1 MVALRDPDQTRSR
14 ILAVTANEMRRH
26 GYKATSLSE
35 IIKHAGISKGALYHH
50 FANKKELGYA
60 TFSEI
65 FMKENNE
72 IWRESVLD
80 QADPIEALCGKL
92 NCLPDNMSDED
103 MECGCPINTIS
114 QEMSADDE
122 GFRELTQQLYDNMCK
137 TFEKAL
143 IKCREQGTLNDAV
156 NIERSALF
164 IWASMQGI
172 SSIAKVSRDKNTV
185 LSLTLALQD
194 FLRSLKK

>member
-1 MVALRDPDQTRSR
+1 MVALRDPDQTRAR

-50 FANKKELGYA
+50 FSNKKELGYA
-60 TFSEI
+60 TFSEV
-65 FMKENNE
+65 FMKENRE
-72 IWRESVLD
+72 TWQESVLD
-80 QADPIEALCGKL
+80 QDDPIEALCGKL

-114 QEMSADDE
+114 QEMSAEDE
-122 GFRELTQQLYDNMCK
+122 GFRELTLKLYDNMCDM
-137 TFEKAL
+137 FVKAL
-143 IKCREQGTLNDAV
+143 TKCRQQGTLKDNV
-156 NIERSALF
+156 NIERSALL

-172 SSIAKVSRDKNTV
+172 SSIAKVSRDLTTMTN
-185 LSLTLALQD
+185 LTLALQD